1 MRDFDIGDLVEV
13 KKSNDL
19 SPTLRFFHD
28 KQGMIVRLT
37 SESMHGG
44 NIYLREWEILF
55 ANGKRASFKSYELN
69 LIAMVNLISKPR
81 ISEK

>member
-1 MRDFDIGDLVEV
+1 MRDFEVGDLVEV

-19 SPTLRFFHD
+19 SPTLRFYHD

-44 NIYLREWEILF
+44 SVFLREWEILF
-55 ANGKRASFKSYELN
+55 VNGKRASFKSYELN
-69 LIAMVNLISKPR
+69 LISKSR